1 MPREGMQQAVE
12 ALALNQLAKARLDS
26 SYSLGQEQECRAS
39 QDGHSKATAAMCGLN
54 VSQHM
59 PFTRHDSLPGT
70 AEHADCG
77 AAPGILAPSQ
87 LPAHPLFHQRP
98 HHGGS
103 GQQAVQWD
111 ELERRHKVRPQH
123 VQAHMVPL
131 LTRGT
136 GSHRVAGPASDS
148 SRNTGTYSW
157 SGPPASLAMPDRP
170 LLWPAARDHWSGTDE
185 STVAARLATQQL
197 ADLRDQALL
206 RRYRSGPPRSGP
218 MPGHSAPGQPFLLQS
233 RTSGLPPCDDSYSGL
248 LQPSG
253 SLDPQ
258 QLDPYCMSPDAFPTK
273 EEMLM
278 LDGHLP
284 YEGGG
289 MREEQQAALQRL
301 LHQQQ
306 LVDHSRQVYERQLAK
321 QQQAYEELMQQQRH
335 SEQTRIAARL
345 AWMQQRQPQTGK
357 ARPQAYQQQQQQ
369 PPLPSVHEELQ
380 QEIGNDMLSLRGL
393 HLPMPVLN
401 SEHQLQ
407 GQRSSA
413 PGQNDQPLWSQVMRQ
428 HSSQPADEAD
438 AVSDAMM
445 TPARDFV
452 ASEQPLRQVSPDF
465 MLTRPLPSSG
475 LASVRSPGGQLHL
488 PNLTRHSAD
497 IMGITLQPGDG
508 NTVGSWLLGS
518 DDDLSTLL

>member
-1 MPREGMQQAVE
+1 
-12 ALALNQLAKARLDS
+12 
-26 SYSLGQEQECRAS
+26 
-39 QDGHSKATAAMCGLN
+39 
-54 VSQHM
+54 
-59 PFTRHDSLPGT
+59 
-70 AEHADCG
+70 
-77 AAPGILAPSQ
+77 
-87 LPAHPLFHQRP
+87 
-98 HHGGS
+98 
-103 GQQAVQWD
+103 
-111 ELERRHKVRPQH
+111 
-123 VQAHMVPL
+123 
-131 LTRGT
+131 
-136 GSHRVAGPASDS
+136 
-148 SRNTGTYSW
+148 
-157 SGPPASLAMPDRP
+157 
-170 LLWPAARDHWSGTDE
+170 
-185 STVAARLATQQL
+185 
-197 ADLRDQALL
+197 
-206 RRYRSGPPRSGP
+206 
-218 MPGHSAPGQPFLLQS
+218 
-233 RTSGLPPCDDSYSGL
+233 
-248 LQPSG
+248 
-253 SLDPQ
+253 
-258 QLDPYCMSPDAFPTK
+258 MSPDAFPTK

-369 PPLPSVHEELQ
+369 QPLPSVHEELQ
-380 QEIGNDMLSLRGL
+380 QEIGNDMLSLRGM

-401 SEHQLQ
+401 SEHQFQ

-413 PGQNDQPLWSQVMRQ
+413 PGQNDQPLWSQIMRQ
-428 HSSQPADEAD
+428 HSSQPGDEAD

-445 TPARDFV
+445 TPARDLV

-465 MLTRPLPSSG
+465 MLTRRLPSPG